1 MLKWNS
7 PIDKWLILVW
17 SINTLL
23 RPRIISQLFPFSLSN
38 LKNIR
43 AWESYMHSIV
53 LANNDGV
60 LAIHSATGYVLL
72 LLCSSIGSVAKE
84 ILWTLPLSGTLH
96 IIRNT
101 RLPLSWNLNVRK
113 ILVEKINS
121 HRRYFQDFGRRILRS
136 KIGLAT
142 LYFWMKVSCQFHL
155 IWTKFRFK
163 RCRVSIW
170 SSRWKNYP
178 RLGICIS
185 FTWKIRRRKIMRIE
199 LHGCDWLFNLDG
211 YKKSVFII
219 PRNERRGIFNA
230 TTTIIPYERFRTIS
244 ESEKRKK
251 QDSKTAVC
259 NGFFTFDE
267 NPYVD
272 LLNAIHLWLSFW
284 LRCFA
289 DCRFV
294 SIGDCVKIAGKKI
307 KLRRSRSRSRKRK
320 RIERKTARVT
330 ETGRER
336 TRTHLLVRRA
346 ERDWGG
352 RQIRG
357 DSTLQLPSS

>member
-1 MLKWNS
+1 MADPCLIDQYSSSSSNYFPIVSLFFKQLKKHS
-7 PIDKWLILVW
+7 RLRILHAQYRTCKQRRRVG
-17 SINTLL
+17 NPFRNRL
-23 RPRIISQLFPFSLSN
+23 RSFTFVLVDRVCRERNIMDVTSQRY
-38 LKNIR
+38 ITH
-43 AWESYMHSIV
+43 HSE
-53 LANNDGV
+53 
-60 LAIHSATGYVLL
+60 HT
-72 LLCSSIGSVAKE
+72 VA
-84 ILWTLPLSGTLH
+84 S
-96 IIRNT
+96 R
-101 RLPLSWNLNVRK
+101 WNLNVRK